1 MRMEEFSHTVLH
13 NESIFRL
20 PPPKRP
26 TTSEEEKKE
35 PQPAPKVEAHTKYED
50 QRKQMLQDIRKKKAA
65 MKEQAPSVEIYEP
78 NKVAQ
83 EMAYDF

>member
-35 PQPAPKVEAHTKYED
+35 P
-50 QRKQMLQDIRKKKAA
+50 
-65 MKEQAPSVEIYEP
+65 
-78 NKVAQ
+78 
-83 EMAYDF
+83 